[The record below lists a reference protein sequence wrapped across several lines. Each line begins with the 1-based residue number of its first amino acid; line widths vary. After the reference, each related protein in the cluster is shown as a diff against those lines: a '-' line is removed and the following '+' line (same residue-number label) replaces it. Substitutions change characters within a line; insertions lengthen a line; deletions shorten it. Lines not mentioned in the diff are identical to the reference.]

1 VTLVWQGKLTKNRL
15 SNRLR
20 LRLTVVIGIPNFV
33 DKLLLDFKSPFG
45 TSNNFNNFLSKADKL
60 VAGLSAPADIFY
72 SKQKSNI
79 YNVFFC
85 SK

>member
-1 VTLVWQGKLTKNRL
+1 MTLVWQGKLTKNRL

-60 VAGLSAPADIFY
+60 VEGLSAPADIFY

-79 YNVFFC
+79 
-85 SK
+85 